1 MKVYGYNGEN
11 VLNENPTKYLHVPN
25 AAACEYLKFKDQSFK
40 LTWIWKKNLKM
51 KVLPYCKTGAQQSK
65 DNSVIAVAQI
75 T

>member
-40 LTWIWKKNLKM
+40 LT
-51 KVLPYCKTGAQQSK
+51 
-65 DNSVIAVAQI
+65 
-75 T
+75 